1 MKMKITI
8 IFGAVLGLALNLSF
22 IACQSSQTKKTDE
35 PVKIDYSKTDT
46 QIPET
51 WPEQMKAL
59 ENSLIE
65 LYPLVLSPL
74 DFGKKDNQNKIL
86 FHLERLNTIS
96 KKVNHSPMSQMND
109 PSLAYISFDFKEQVE
124 LSKNSFESG
133 NKDFARFELLKT
145 TNYCIECHTQSNK
158 GPNFSSFKMK
168 ENFAKLAILDQ
179 AEILTATRKFDEALT
194 KYKEFFELKEVSWDY
209 QFRAESALHNSL
221 SILVRYKRDSKKT
234 NEFLLQAAK
243 SQFLPL
249 YLKNIIQVW
258 LEDIHT
264 WSLAKDKK
272 VSLTTLKVW
281 IERTISR
288 RFDYGSLGGEIWNQ
302 LAISYLH
309 EMLESKL
316 DSKSQ
321 AEVFWYLG
329 SSYINSLTHFQ
340 TSLGEKY
347 LEACIKT
354 VPHSPQAKKCYAKME
369 EYLFDMYSG
378 SAGTFMPLT
387 EDMKLKELKKM
398 AY

>member
-1 MKMKITI
+1 MKIRITI
-8 IFGAVLGLALNLSF
+8 FFAVALGLALNLSF
-22 IACQSSQTKKTDE
+22 IACQSSQTKKADE

-51 WPEQMKAL
+51 WPEQMKTL

-65 LYPLVLSPL
+65 LYPLVLSPQ
-74 DFGKKDNQNKIL
+74 DFGKKDNQDKIL
-86 FHLERLNTIS
+86 FHLERLNAIS

-145 TNYCIECHTQSNK
+145 TNFCIECHTQSNK
-158 GPNFSSFKMK
+158 GPNFSSSKIK
-168 ENFAKLAILDQ
+168 ENFAKLATLDQ
-179 AEILTATRKFDEALT
+179 AEILTATRKFDEALA

-221 SILVRYKRDSKKT
+221 SILVRYKRDPKKT
-234 NEFLLQAAK
+234 NEFLTQAAK

-249 YLKNIIQVW
+249 YLKNMIQVW

-302 LAISYLH
+302 LAISHLH

-316 DSKSQ
+316 DSKQQ

-354 VPHSPQAKKCYAKME
+354 VPHSSQAKKCYAKME

-387 EDMKLKELKKM
+387 EDMKLKELKKI

>member
-8 IFGAVLGLALNLSF
+8 IFGVVLGLALNLSF

-35 PVKIDYSKTDT
+35 HVKIDYSKADT

-65 LYPLVLSPL
+65 LYPLVLSPQ

-86 FHLERLNTIS
+86 FHLERLNIIS

-145 TNYCIECHTQSNK
+145 TNFCIECHTQSNK
-158 GPNFSSFKMK
+158 GPNFSAFKIK

-179 AEILTATRKFDEALT
+179 AEILTATRKFDEALA
-194 KYKEFFELKEVSWDY
+194 KYKEFFELKEVTWDY

-221 SILVRYKRDSKKT
+221 SILVRYKRDAKKT

-272 VSLTTLKVW
+272 VSLTTLKIW

-316 DSKSQ
+316 DSKPQ

-354 VPHSPQAKKCYAKME
+354 VPHSSQAKKCYAKME

-387 EDMKLKELKKM
+387 EDMKLKELKKI